1 MREDCASLCCGD
13 GLCVA
18 SDRCHWQIA
27 LSQSFPVLEVIGA
40 VGGLIFFIFL
50 VVAICS
56 KSKKNWD
63 DMLPE
68 SQKEQGEE
76 PAELT

>member
-1 MREDCASLCCGD
+1 MSDDCASRCCGD
-13 GLCVA
+13 GQCVA
-18 SDRCHWQIA
+18 SGLCRWQVA

-40 VGGLIFFIFL
+40 VGGLVFFIFL

-63 DMLPE
+63 EMLE
-68 SQKEQGEE
+68 EQRKDKEQGRGRGR
-76 PAELT
+76 